1 MERGRPVKVPV
12 NAQKPSISKC
22 LAAKLDIMASQK
34 KNRLIAVDLDASIE
48 ASPSPEADH
57 ERRVAIYDLIE
68 ENSFSLPNG
77 KEGPYRLQ
85 LSTQDGRLLFEI
97 FNEQEEKV
105 SIIGLSLSPFRAIV
119 RDYFTI
125 CESYYQAIRLSTP
138 SQIETIDMA
147 RRGLHNE
154 GSEILKERL
163 HGKVDIDFDTA
174 RRLFTLVCVLH
185 WRG

>member
-1 MERGRPVKVPV
+1 MNDGT
-12 NAQKPSISKC
+12 N
-22 LAAKLDIMASQK
+22 
-34 KNRLIAVDLDASIE
+34 NRLIAVDLDASLGTG
-48 ASPSPEADH
+48 PSPEADH
-57 ERRVAIYDLIE
+57 ERRVAIYDLLE
-68 ENSFSLPNG
+68 ENSFALLNG
-77 KEGPYRLQ
+77 PQGPYRLQ

-97 FNEQEEKV
+97 FNEREEKI
-105 SIIGLSLSPFRAIV
+105 SIIGLSMSPLRAIV
-119 RDYFTI
+119 KDYFLI
-125 CESYYQAIRLSTP
+125 CESYYRAIRLSTP

-163 HGKVDIDFDTA
+163 NGKVDMDFDTA

>member
-1 MERGRPVKVPV
+1 MSELR
-12 NAQKPSISKC
+12 
-22 LAAKLDIMASQK
+22 
-34 KNRLIAVDLDASIE
+34 KNRLIAVELDASLG
-48 ASPSPEADH
+48 AGPSPEADH
-57 ERRVAIYDLIE
+57 ERRVAIYDLLE
-68 ENSFSLPNG
+68 ENSFALVNG
-77 KEGPYRLQ
+77 LEGPYRLQ

-97 FNEQEEKV
+97 FNEREEKI
-105 SIIGLSLSPFRAIV
+105 SIIGLSMSPLRAIV
-119 RDYFTI
+119 KDYFLI
-125 CESYYQAIRLSTP
+125 CESYYRAIRLSTP

-163 HGKVDIDFDTA
+163 NGKVDMDFDTA

>member
-1 MERGRPVKVPV
+1 MTTPR
-12 NAQKPSISKC
+12 
-22 LAAKLDIMASQK
+22 
-34 KNRLIAVDLDASIE
+34 KNRLIAVDLDESIGQ
-48 ASPSPEADH
+48 SPSLEADH
-57 ERRVAIYDLIE
+57 ERRVAIYDLVE
-68 ENSFSLPNG
+68 ENSFSLLNG

-97 FNEQEEKV
+97 YNEREEKL
-105 SIIGLSLSPFRAIV
+105 SIIGLSMSPFRAIV
-119 RDYFTI
+119 KDYFLI
-125 CESYYQAIRLSTP
+125 CESYYQAIRHSTP

-147 RRGLHNE
+147 RRALHND

-163 HGKVDIDFDTA
+163 NGKVDIDFDTA

>member
-1 MERGRPVKVPV
+1 
-12 NAQKPSISKC
+12 
-22 LAAKLDIMASQK
+22 MATLK
-34 KNRLIAVDLDASIE
+34 KNRLIAVDLDASIGP
-48 ASPSPEADH
+48 APSPEAEH

-68 ENSFSLPNG
+68 DNSFALLNG
-77 KEGPYRLQ
+77 KEGPYHLQ

-97 FNEQEEKV
+97 FDDREDKL
-105 SIIGLSLSPFRAIV
+105 SIIGLSMTPFRAIV
-119 RDYFTI
+119 KDYFQI

-147 RRGLHNE
+147 RRGLHNQ

-163 HGKVDIDFDTA
+163 TGKVDIDFDTA
-174 RRLFTLVCVLH
+174 RRLFTLVYVLH

>member
-1 MERGRPVKVPV
+1 MNGGT
-12 NAQKPSISKC
+12 N
-22 LAAKLDIMASQK
+22 
-34 KNRLIAVDLDASIE
+34 NRLVAVDLDASLGT
-48 ASPSPEADH
+48 SPSPEADH
-57 ERRVAIYDLIE
+57 ERRVAIYDLLE
-68 ENSFSLPNG
+68 ENSFALLNG
-77 KEGPYRLQ
+77 PQGPYRLQ

-97 FNEQEEKV
+97 FNEREEKI
-105 SIIGLSLSPFRAIV
+105 SIIGLSMSPLRAIV
-119 RDYFTI
+119 KDYFLI
-125 CESYYQAIRLSTP
+125 CESYYRAIRLSTP

-163 HGKVDIDFDTA
+163 NGKVDMDFDTA

>member
-1 MERGRPVKVPV
+1 MT
-12 NAQKPSISKC
+12 SS
-22 LAAKLDIMASQK
+22 K
-34 KNRLIAVDLDASIE
+34 KNRLIAVDLDASIGPG
-48 ASPSPEADH
+48 PSPEAEH
-57 ERRVAIYDLIE
+57 ERRVAIYDLLE
-68 ENSFSLPNG
+68 ENSFSLLNG
-77 KEGPYRLQ
+77 REGPYRLQ

-97 FNEQEEKV
+97 YSEGEEALA
-105 SIIGLSLSPFRAIV
+105 IIGLSMSPFRVIV
-119 RDYFTI
+119 KDYFQI
-125 CESYYQAIRLSTP
+125 CESYYQAIRRSTP

-163 HGKVDIDFDTA
+163 NGKVDIDFDTA